1 VQAND
6 LRTKLA
12 PLEEFLNVSRDENL
26 VNFSAGNPIKSSDV
40 TVKDI
45 VNAKIEKYRNELAPK
60 KHFEL
65 LEEVVQRFLKS
76 PKDYPLWLQYMVI
89 HFSGMRYAS
98 AHGSWAD
105 PKDLLIN
112 LGTSYIAEDFRN
124 ENDDW
129 VQARCDEKIECYEE
143 PEKALSEPGRLL
155 PKLVQL
161 IATEAKNP
169 ETKSNW
175 PEKITDHLKGL
186 KSAYAYQRRKALLDL
201 LVDEATYEVESLTS
215 ADALETLKAIKDFL
229 ELPEWMWREIVK
241 LTELRT
247 TEVKSDDWERSITLT
262 PKDEGDPDLGKY
274 REMMNEWKQSNL
286 TSWRDAH
293 EDTDRL
299 IVTRAVC
306 NEVAEH
312 IQHLRGYRGGAGLT
326 SKPDWYMGE
335 DKKFGKPLGQPQDDQ
350 YPYFIRPKDIANYKN
365 DYQVGASIL
374 WLRFV
379 NEEPNAWRIAK
390 PLQTRGG
397 DRLVPPEYWSRKGE
411 DTNKWI
417 YTEGKTVERHRT
429 FFPTGA
435 TRGGK
440 QHQWLRWIHESTVAK
455 VTETADG
462 PTVLTFETALPNEDR
477 RLSTIGVFKRQVSDL
492 ISDFGEDGY
501 NASFLG
507 FVPEGKIS
515 AEDLDEFAEDPE
527 KFEANQEKF
536 VKNLEEMLDWNH
548 ILLRTVMSDE
558 ELTAYREKNIRSKIP
573 ASPPTTMLVEP
584 KKGKTEAAFIS
595 IKNATDLQIKNVAN
609 RPVPL
614 RAWRV
619 KWDWEGLAEYNGS
632 VRPVAPDPCVFRC
645 GELENNRNGHFVAL
659 TREWQFFWFGLCCRI
674 YFDGYSPTYPEKES
688 NWLAHRWTSVGANT
702 TAFTN
707 GHGLEIFRNYVLNE
721 SMDSEDAKIYTLVCG
736 GATLT
741 GTVVRNS
748 KGVDMLKVDHFDGTK
763 LPPSVEIID
772 PYNDPRV
779 FFANIIT
786 SKLVK
791 GKSGFKVVRFPQ
803 FKGKD
808 IPVPLIAKTDIY
820 YPLSDLEE
828 ITTGVKPSPYYM

>member
-1 VQAND
+1 MA
-6 LRTKLA
+6 
-12 PLEEFLNVSRDENL
+12 
-26 VNFSAGNPIKSSDV
+26 NFSSGNPVKASDV
-40 TVKDI
+40 KVNDI
-45 VNAKIEKYRNELAPK
+45 VNAKVEKYKNELASK
-60 KHFEL
+60 SHFEL

-76 PKDYPLWLQYMVI
+76 PEEYPLWLQYMVI

-112 LGTSYIAEDFRN
+112 LGSSYIAEDFRS

-129 VQARCDEKIECYEE
+129 VQARCDEKIECYED

-155 PKLVQL
+155 PKLVQ
-161 IATEAKNP
+161 AVASEAKTP
-169 ETKSNW
+169 ETNSNW
-175 PEKITDHLKGL
+175 TDKITFHLKGL
-186 KSAYAYQRRKALLDL
+186 NSAYAYQRRKALLDL
-201 LVDEATYEVESLTS
+201 LIDEATYEVESLTP
-215 ADALETLKAIKDFL
+215 DEALETLRAIKDFL
-229 ELPEWMWREIVK
+229 SLPDWMWREIVK

-247 TEVKSDDWERSITLT
+247 TEVKSEDWERPISLT
-262 PKDEGDPDLGKY
+262 DDDEKDPDLNKY
-274 REMMNEWKQSNL
+274 REMMNQWKQDNL
-286 TSWRDAH
+286 TSWREAH

-326 SKPDWYMGE
+326 SKPDWYMREEG
-335 DKKFGKPLGQPQDDQ
+335 KFGKPAGEQQDNQ
-350 YPYFIRPKDIANYKN
+350 HPYFIRPKEIANYKN

-379 NEEPNAWRIAK
+379 NEEPNEWRIAK

-397 DRLVPPEYWSRKGE
+397 DRLVPDQYWNRKGE
-411 DTNKWI
+411 DTNQWI
-417 YTEGKTVERHRT
+417 YTEGKTIERHRT
-429 FFPTGA
+429 FFPKGSMK
-435 TRGGK
+435 GGK
-440 QHQWLRWIHESTVAK
+440 QHQWLRWIHEATVAK

-462 PTVLTFETALPNEDR
+462 TTVLTFETALPNEDR

-515 AEDLDEFAEDPE
+515 AEDLDEYADDPE
-527 KFEANQEKF
+527 KFEENQEKF

-558 ELTAYREKNIRSKIP
+558 ELTAYREKYIRSKIP
-573 ASPPTTMLVEP
+573 ASPPAVMPSEP
-584 KKGKTEAAFIS
+584 KKEEEAL
-595 IKNATDLQIKNVAN
+595 IKNVTDLQIKNVSN
-609 RPVPL
+609 RPVPVQ
-614 RAWRV
+614 AWRV
-619 KWDWEGLAEYNGS
+619 KWDWQGLAEYNGG

-645 GELENNRNGHFVAL
+645 GELEDNRNGHYVAL

-674 YFDGYSPTYPEKES
+674 YFGRYSPNLPKNET

-707 GHGLEIFRNYVLNE
+707 GHGLEVFRNYVLNE
-721 SMDSEDAKIYTLVCG
+721 SMDAEDAKIYTLVCG

-741 GTVVRNS
+741 GTIVKNS

-763 LPPSVEIID
+763 PPPSVETID

-786 SKLVK
+786 GKNVK
-791 GKSGFKVVRFPQ
+791 GKDGFKVVRFPQ
-803 FKGKD
+803 FRGKD
-808 IPVPLIAKTDIY
+808 IPVPLIANTDIY

-828 ITTGVKPSPYYM
+828 VTTGIKPSPL